1 MEDNRIRYTKRVIK
15 EKFLELLDE
24 KPINKITV
32 TELCSKCEINRAT
45 FYRHYD
51 DVYDLMNKLE
61 MQFTA
66 ELKDAITV
74 SKDDYTI
81 SGFTEEILEVILKNK
96 DLSRILFS
104 KRTGKEFLHDILV
117 IAHNKCLEKWKQS
130 NKEVT
135 ENQVHYLCTFIS
147 NGTIG
152 VLEEWIQKDYQDPAN
167 EIADLIEN
175 ISYFGLNKI
184 IY

>member
-1 MEDNRIRYTKRVIK
+1 MEDNRVRYTKRIIK
-15 EKFLELLDE
+15 EKFLELLE
-24 KPINKITV
+24 NKSINKITV
-32 TELCSKCEINRAT
+32 TELCLNCEINRAT
-45 FYRHYD
+45 FYRYYD
-51 DVYDLMNKLE
+51 DVHDLMNKLE
-61 MQFTA
+61 RKFAA
-66 ELKDAITV
+66 ELKEAITE

-104 KRTGKEFLHDILV
+104 KRTGKEFLQDILV
-117 IAHNKCLEKWKQS
+117 IAHNKCLDKWKQS
-130 NKEVT
+130 EKDVP
-135 ENQVHYLCTFIS
+135 ENQIQYLCTFIS

-152 VLEEWIQKDYQDPAN
+152 ILDDWIQKDFQEPPK

-175 ISYFGLNKI
+175 ISYFGLEKI

>member
-15 EKFLELLDE
+15 EKFLELLEE

-32 TELCSKCEINRAT
+32 TELCLKCEINRAT

-130 NKEVT
+130 NKDVT

-152 VLEEWIQKDYQDPAN
+152 VLEEWIQKDYQDPAK
-167 EIADLIEN
+167 EIADLIEK